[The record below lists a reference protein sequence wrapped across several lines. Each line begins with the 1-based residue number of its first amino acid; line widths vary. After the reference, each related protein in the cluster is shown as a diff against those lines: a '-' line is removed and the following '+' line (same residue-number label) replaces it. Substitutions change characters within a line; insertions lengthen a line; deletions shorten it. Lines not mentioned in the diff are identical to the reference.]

1 MKWLLALSLPAA
13 LIAPIAM
20 ANDHDDVAKRLNAST
35 TVMKEIF
42 NAPDK
47 GIPHDL
53 MDKAHCVIVVPNLK
67 QAGFIVGAKYGKG
80 FVSCRRPNGGWTGPA
95 AIRIEGG
102 SFGLQIGAGETDL
115 VALVMNES
123 GARRMI
129 NSEFKIGGEA
139 QAMAGPVGRSAQA
152 ETDATLKAEILGY
165 SRSHGIFAGVALEGS
180 TIREDRDD
188 NKALYDMNYTNKE
201 ILEAVRPHTPA
212 AAQPFIEELNSQS
225 RWEKHG

>member
-1 MKWLLALSLPAA
+1 MKWLLTLSLPAA
-13 LIAPIAM
+13 LIAPMAI
-20 ANDHDDVAKRLNAST
+20 ANDHEDVLKRLNAST

-42 NAPDK
+42 DAPDK

-53 MDKAHCVIVVPNLK
+53 MDKAHCVVVVPNLK

-95 AIRIEGG
+95 AVRIEGG

-115 VALVMNES
+115 IALVMNES
-123 GARRMI
+123 GARRMMS
-129 NSEFKIGGEA
+129 SEFKVGGEA
-139 QAMAGPVGRSAQA
+139 QAMAGPVGRSLQA
-152 ETDATLKAEILGY
+152 ETDATMKAEILGY
-165 SRSHGIFAGVALEGS
+165 SRSRGVFAGIALEGS

-188 NKALYDMNYTNKE
+188 NRALYAMNYTNKE
-201 ILEAVRPHTPA
+201 ILENIRPKTPGEA
-212 AAQPFIEELNSQS
+212 LPFIEELNSQS